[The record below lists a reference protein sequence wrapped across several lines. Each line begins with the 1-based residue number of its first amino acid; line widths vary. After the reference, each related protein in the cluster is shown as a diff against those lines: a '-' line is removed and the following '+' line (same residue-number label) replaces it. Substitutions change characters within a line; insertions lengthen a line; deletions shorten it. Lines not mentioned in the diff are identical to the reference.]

1 MKKYRGVVIGCGRIG
16 ATYEMDSL
24 LVKPASHAAALAQN
38 PRTELVGLVEPD
50 SAARER
56 AAEYYKVPAY
66 GEARACLE
74 ALAPDIVVIATPP
87 DTHEECLALTLALG
101 VPAVILEKPVSGD
114 RDAAKR
120 MIARAKGSGTV
131 VIVNH
136 QRRFLPL
143 FEDARARIA
152 SGALGAIQQANAQYS
167 NGIFNN
173 GSHTVDTLSFLLGDT
188 VAWAIGVENEHNTT
202 APFGPNIDG
211 MLGFTKG
218 AVAML
223 QSFDNNDYSPH
234 EYSIF
239 GTRGAILIRHHGFRF
254 EYVPVREAVTFSAM
268 NELDWMNA
276 DVQLDRRSMLAGTVA
291 HAVDCLDEAATSGST
306 IEDGYR
312 TMEVLNALVESAAAG
327 GKKISLA
334 V

>member
-1 MKKYRGVVIGCGRIG
+1 M
-16 ATYEMDSL
+16 
-24 LVKPASHAAALAQN
+24 
-38 PRTELVGLVEPD
+38 
-50 SAARER
+50 
-56 AAEYYKVPAY
+56 
-66 GEARACLE
+66 
-74 ALAPDIVVIATPP
+74 
-87 DTHEECLALTLALG
+87 
-101 VPAVILEKPVSGD
+101 
-114 RDAAKR
+114 
-120 MIARAKGSGTV
+120 
-131 VIVNH
+131 
-136 QRRFLPL
+136 
-143 FEDARARIA
+143 
-152 SGALGAIQQANAQYS
+152 
-167 NGIFNN
+167 
-173 GSHTVDTLSFLLGDT
+173 
-188 VAWAIGVENEHNTT
+188 AWAIGVENEHNTT